1 MLLLDKIEDPA
12 QRLWYAQ
19 HALKGGWSR
28 SVLESWIESDLYG
41 RKGKAITN
49 FKQTLPSVQSD
60 MAEQALKDPY
70 NLQFVTLE
78 SAKLQQLREKLDAG
92 TSTDKIQQMKTY
104 LKIVDEQLK
113 AKELKV
119 QEQLK
124 QVDAA
129 KKNVEAARQDY
140 LKRNQDVEKLRL
152 HKEEWKREEHLAAE
166 RLEGIEGDEL
176 GTSMHIRKKR
186 KHKS

>member
-1 MLLLDKIEDPA
+1 MTSSSKYPLEQLAIIKQKKLEESEKVLKQRKEALLKEEKKLTDLERERDK
-12 QRLWYAQ
+12 
-19 HALKGGWSR
+19 
-28 SVLESWIESDLYG
+28 V
-41 RKGKAITN
+41 
-49 FKQTLPSVQSD
+49 
-60 MAEQALKDPY
+60 KDHRY
-70 NLQFVTLE
+70 
-78 SAKLQQLREKLDAG
+78 AKLQQLREKLDAG

-152 HKEEWKREEHLAAE
+152 HKEEWKREEYLATE
-166 RLEGIEGDEL
+166 RLQGIEGDEL